1 MTKTASSRRTF
12 LFSII
17 PFIIIL
23 LILFLTMWLP
33 FLGIMKECNGVFSGK
48 ISSKD
53 GNLGIFNFDNDTT
66 SVDVDNLSIN
76 FDNDTTIVDVD
87 NLSIKGSIMFVS
99 TWNNGEIGVIYAI
112 SNRNYYDGNGKKIYS
127 KSNEPMKIRVIK
139 VDGTW
144 KIANIFYTVP

>member
-1 MTKTASSRRTF
+1 
-12 LFSII
+12 
-17 PFIIIL
+17 
-23 LILFLTMWLP
+23 MWLP

-53 GNLGIFNFDNDTT
+53 GNLGIF
-66 SVDVDNLSIN
+66 N

-127 KSNEPMKIRVIK
+127 KFNEPMKIRVIK

>member
-53 GNLGIFNFDNDTT
+53 GNLGIF
-66 SVDVDNLSIN
+66 N

>member
-66 SVDVDNLSIN
+66 
-76 FDNDTTIVDVD
+76 IVDVD

-127 KSNEPMKIRVIK
+127 KFNEPMKIRVIK

>member
-1 MTKTASSRRTF
+1 MIEKSTYSVRRTI

-53 GNLGIFNFDNDTT
+53 GNLGIF
-66 SVDVDNLSIN
+66 N

>member
-1 MTKTASSRRTF
+1 MTKTASSRRTI

-66 SVDVDNLSIN
+66 
-76 FDNDTTIVDVD
+76 IVDVD
-87 NLSIKGSIMFVS
+87 NLSIKGSIIFVS

-127 KSNEPMKIRVIK
+127 KFNEPMKIRVIK

>member
-1 MTKTASSRRTF
+1 MTKSASSRCTI

-53 GNLGIFNFDNDTT
+53 GNLGIF
-66 SVDVDNLSIN
+66 N

>member
-1 MTKTASSRRTF
+1 MTKTASSRRTI

-66 SVDVDNLSIN
+66 
-76 FDNDTTIVDVD
+76 IVDVD

-112 SNRNYYDGNGKKIYS
+112 SNRNYYDGNGK
-127 KSNEPMKIRVIK
+127 
-139 VDGTW
+139 
-144 KIANIFYTVP
+144 

>member
-33 FLGIMKECNGVFSGK
+33 FLGIMKECTAVFSGK

-53 GNLGIFNFDNDTT
+53 GNLGIF
-66 SVDVDNLSIN
+66 N

-127 KSNEPMKIRVIK
+127 KFNEPMKIRVIK

>member
-1 MTKTASSRRTF
+1 MTKTASSRRTI

-66 SVDVDNLSIN
+66 
-76 FDNDTTIVDVD
+76 IVDVD

-127 KSNEPMKIRVIK
+127 KFNEPMKIRVIK